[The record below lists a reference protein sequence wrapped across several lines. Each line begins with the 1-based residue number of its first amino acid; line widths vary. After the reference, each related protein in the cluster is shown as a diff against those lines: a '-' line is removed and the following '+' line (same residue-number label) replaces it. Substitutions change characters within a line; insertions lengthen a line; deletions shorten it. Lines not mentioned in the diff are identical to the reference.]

1 MSGIRNCDFL
11 VKGMCYFLTWQILQD
26 IFVAFI
32 AFSRYSEVLTSFMSH
47 LVPTCF
53 ICWSWLNVEAKVKDN
68 VAPTATPALNIRIQ
82 DPIRL
87 RLRLRL
93 RLCPSELSAFWAQWK
108 CHPAV
113 FQLLGPMH
121 SRLPRLCDW
130 AMYLLAARCS
140 ARYWNGLWFL
150 ATHGERNLSWVI

>member
-1 MSGIRNCDFL
+1 MGISKSVQLCL
-11 VKGMCYFLTWQILQD
+11 IQ
-26 IFVAFI
+26 
-32 AFSRYSEVLTSFMSH
+32 

-53 ICWSWLNVEAKVKDN
+53 IYWRWLNVEAKVK
-68 VAPTATPALNIRIQ
+68 TTMRLQLQLQLQLWIRIRIQ
-82 DPIRL
+82 NQI
-87 RLRLRL
+87 RLRL
-93 RLCPSELSAFWAQWK
+93 RLCPSELSVLWAQWK

-130 AMYLLAARCS
+130 AMYLLAARCL

-150 ATHGERNLSWVI
+150 VTHKGVEEGAGGILSECMGCIHRTETSTETA

>member
-1 MSGIRNCDFL
+1 MGISKSVQLCL
-11 VKGMCYFLTWQILQD
+11 IQ
-26 IFVAFI
+26 
-32 AFSRYSEVLTSFMSH
+32 

-53 ICWSWLNVEAKVKDN
+53 ISWRWLNVEAKVK
-68 VAPTATPALNIRIQ
+68 TTMRLQLQLQLWIRIRIQ
-82 DPIRL
+82 NQIW
-87 RLRLRL
+87 LRL
-93 RLCPSELSAFWAQWK
+93 RLCPSELSVLWAQWK

-130 AMYLLAARCS
+130 AMYLLAARCL

-150 ATHGERNLSWVI
+150 VTHEGVEEGAGGILSGCMGCIHRTETSTETA